1 MSVVDASI
9 VVRALLRLP
18 IADAATEYIFDPE
31 QRQVAPD
38 LVNSE
43 VLQALRGLERRGA
56 IDASASAA
64 AVETLMLLPIAR
76 YPTAMLVHR
85 AWVLRDNFT
94 AYDATYVALAE
105 AVGTRLVTADER
117 LAKAVR
123 AHTAVEV
130 ALLA

>member
-1 MSVVDASI
+1 M
-9 VVRALLRLP
+9 RALLRLP